1 MILKGQSL
9 QYHGLSQ
16 HSRCSK
22 CLMAGTNRRVN
33 WSRAF
38 SSNIV
43 IQLAAKVNLLVKR
56 THGHVIT
63 MFAMFC
69 YFAIWWKV
77 VASACSAVCPRA
89 LPKVIFRQTF
99 LIVTLD
105 GRPQNDFYG
114 WLNTTPQL
122 RRNFTT
128 YFAFCS
134 FPNKLLSLLL
144 KGPKCTFSGTIVCC
158 LTRCCVAA
166 MKCLFSRKK
175 SLHAQLHM
183 KAIIKHLGRPTKAQ
197 RPESQ
202 LLGSFEENVKASCF
216 LVTAK
221 RDY

>member
-1 MILKGQSL
+1 MILKSQSL

-16 HSRCSK
+16 HSRCSR
-22 CLMAGTNRRVN
+22 CLMEGTNRRVN

-56 THGHVIT
+56 TLGHVIT

-77 VASACSAVCPRA
+77 VASACRAVCPRA

-158 LTRCCVAA
+158 LTRMLRCCVLLWNVYFREKKF
-166 MKCLFSRKK
+166 KCATSHESNYQALGPPNK
-175 SLHAQLHM
+175 SPEAWIATSWL
-183 KAIIKHLGRPTKAQ
+183 IQ
-197 RPESQ
+197 R
-202 LLGSFEENVKASCF
+202 
-216 LVTAK
+216 
-221 RDY
+221 

>member
-122 RRNFTT
+122 NRNFTT

-144 KGPKCTFSGTIVCC
+144 KGPKDSLFPAP
-158 LTRCCVAA
+158 LFVA
-166 MKCLFSRKK
+166 
-175 SLHAQLHM
+175 
-183 KAIIKHLGRPTKAQ
+183 
-197 RPESQ
+197 
-202 LLGSFEENVKASCF
+202 
-216 LVTAK
+216 
-221 RDY
+221 